1 LPGVQSHGTGGCLS
15 QAAGDPACAVEFD
28 ESPEGHQ
35 LRFDSEGRLMGL
47 TLVSVRADL
56 EAGRKVTVMLP
67 EPIEIVPGE
76 LRRVLQAA

>member
-1 LPGVQSHGTGGCLS
+1 
-15 QAAGDPACAVEFD
+15 
-28 ESPEGHQ
+28 
-35 LRFDSEGRLMGL
+35 MGL